1 MQRFLAVIQILG
13 KRLQHPRAVMECHRT
28 QCRPAS
34 CNCMLAHGDNIQRRT
49 PGMPDQRPGKS
60 IMQRGRISARAYPG
74 TSCK

>member
-1 MQRFLAVIQILG
+1 
-13 KRLQHPRAVMECHRT
+13 
-28 QCRPAS
+28 
-34 CNCMLAHGDNIQRRT
+34 MLAHGDNIQRRT